1 MNHDNRRAVSF
12 ESVSKSFGGK
22 KVLSDVS
29 LQVAAGEALCI
40 LGRSGTGKSVTL
52 KLMIALLKPDAGTIW
67 IEQDDITNL
76 RSEDLSRVRRKMGF
90 LFQDAALFDSISV
103 YENLALPLVRLT
115 NKSQDEIDFL
125 VDKVLRQVGLAADK
139 KTMPS
144 ELSGGMRKR
153 AGLARALVLE
163 PKILLADEPSS
174 GLDRITAAE
183 IDELLLQQKTERR
196 TTLIIVTHDVHG
208 ARRVGD
214 RFAVF
219 DKGHLIC
226 HGTAAEVEHS
236 DNKIARELISL
247 AC

>member
-1 MNHDNRRAVSF
+1 MNHDSRAAVSF
-12 ESVSKSFGGK
+12 EDVSKSFGPK
-22 KVLSDVS
+22 QVLGDVS
-29 LQVAAGEALCI
+29 FEVAAGEALCI

-52 KLMIALLKPDAGTIW
+52 KLIIALLKPDVGKIW

-76 RSEDLSRVRRKMGF
+76 SSQDLSRVRRKMGF
-90 LFQDAALFDSISV
+90 LFQDAALFDSLTV
-103 YENLALPLVRLT
+103 YENLALPLARLT
-115 NKSQDEIDFL
+115 NKSQDEIEFL
-125 VDKVLRQVGLAADK
+125 VKKMLRQVGLAPDK

-183 IDELLLQQKTERR
+183 IDELLLQQKAERQ
-196 TTLIIVTHDVHG
+196 TTLIVVTHDVHG

-214 RFAVF
+214 RFVVL
-219 DKGHLIC
+219 DHGNLIS
-226 HGTAAEVEHS
+226 HGTVTEVEHS
-236 DNKIARELISL
+236 ENKIARELISL